1 MALIDTNIRHINN
14 EMTYYKEIKIAGL
27 TVTLCYCYA
36 VELMFRKASG
46 VSIDAIDMGDPDHLV
61 ALIVASAVAYSTY
74 SGAECPIS
82 SEQLM
87 YDASPEDIIGAVSCV
102 MSLREQWYNTGSL
115 VKKKVKEKKKATS

>member
-1 MALIDTNIRHINN
+1 
-14 EMTYYKEIKIAGL
+14 MTYYKEIKIAGL

-36 VELMFRKASG
+36 VELMFRKAAG

-74 SGAECPIS
+74 SGTECPIS

-115 VKKKVKEKKKATS
+115 GKKKVKEKKKATS

>member
-1 MALIDTNIRHINN
+1 VALIDTTSRHINN

-27 TVTLCYCYA
+27 SVTLCYCYA

-46 VSIDAIDMGDPDHLV
+46 VNIDAIDIGDPDHLV
-61 ALIVASAVAYSTY
+61 ALIVASAVAYATY

-102 MSLREQWYNTGSL
+102 MSLREQWYNTESL
-115 VKKKVKEKKKATS
+115 GKKKVKEKKKATS

>member
-74 SGAECPIS
+74 SGTECPIS

-87 YDASPEDIIGAVSCV
+87 YDASPKDIIVAVSCV
-102 MSLREQWYNTGSL
+102 MTLREQWYNTGSL